1 MNQIDETYG
10 NIAHATADFK
20 TKLVNT
26 FRENFALIILV
37 FNIIVRIALELF
49 DTSVGNPFNVD
60 FFIKLGTDIATT
72 MFCYCCFISYGHKIE
87 KNIMPGYKENCTKW
101 SAMSGTV
108 RNSMS
113 SLFTEFCRTA
123 ADEEREE
130 RRRAIIVN
138 HTMIP
143 WETFCNEWRGKT
155 KKLVR
160 QSVKKGIISYH
171 DAFFINR
178 ANGIIRV
185 KPINPVLILCGVKI
199 SSLNDA
205 GRDGF
210 KPSTISAISRPLTMF
225 ILNACIEM
233 LHGAWR
239 GISTGEEIYNMIF
252 SVLMIIIASV
262 MGYSAGVNSARKE
275 HDKIKGRIF
284 FIEKF
289 LEKHP
294 T

>member
-1 MNQIDETYG
+1 MEKINDAYG
-10 NIAHATADFK
+10 GLAHAGATLKDKVFGA
-20 TKLVNT
+20 V
-26 FRENFALIILV
+26 RENFAIIILII
-37 FNIIVRIALELF
+37 NILLKVALELF
-49 DTSVGNPFNVD
+49 DAHVENPFNVD

-72 MFCYCCFISYGHKIE
+72 MFCYCCFISYGHKME
-87 KNIMPGYKENCTKW
+87 KRVMPGYKENCQKW
-101 SAMSGTV
+101 SMMSGTV

-113 SLFTEFCRTA
+113 GLFTDFCLA
-123 ADEEREE
+123 SADEEREE
-130 RRRAIIVN
+130 LRRAIIVN

-143 WETFCNEWRGKT
+143 WETFNEKWRGKS
-155 KKLVR
+155 KKNVAE
-160 QSVKKGIISYH
+160 SVKKGEISLH
-171 DAFFINR
+171 DSVYINK
-178 ANGIIRV
+178 ANGIIKV

-199 SSLNDA
+199 PSLNDA

-210 KPSTISAISRPLTMF
+210 NPSTISAISRPVTMF
-225 ILNACIEM
+225 ILSAFVEM

-262 MGYSAGVNSARKE
+262 MGYSAGVNAARKE

-289 LEKHP
+289 LEKHLI
-294 T
+294 

>member
-1 MNQIDETYG
+1 M
-10 NIAHATADFK
+10 
-20 TKLVNT
+20 KLK
-26 FRENFALIILV
+26 I
-37 FNIIVRIALELF
+37 
-49 DTSVGNPFNVD
+49 D

-72 MFCYCCFISYGHKIE
+72 MFCYCCFISYGHKME
-87 KNIMPGYKENCTKW
+87 KLIMPGYKENCQRW
-101 SAMSGTV
+101 STMSGNV

-113 SLFTEFCRTA
+113 GVFSAFCLES

-138 HTMIP
+138 HTMISYDK
-143 WETFCNEWRGKT
+143 FCTEWHGKS
-155 KKLVR
+155 KKAVKDA
-160 QSVKKGIISYH
+160 VKKGTITQIEAYY
-171 DAFFINR
+171 INK
-178 ANGIIRV
+178 ANGIIKV

-210 KPSTISAISRPLTMF
+210 KPSTISAISRPVTMF
-225 ILNACIEM
+225 ILNACVEM

-239 GISTGEEIYNMIF
+239 GISTGEEIYNMLF

-262 MGYSAGVNSARKE
+262 MGYSAGVTSARKE

-294 T
+294 I